1 MQKIL
6 AFHNERDILPPFMK
20 LAVIKDNGTTEEVV
34 RLAQDAGFAAD
45 DILVARS
52 QEEALSLLEK
62 LIPDIAVVDPHL
74 TPHNERLEDGIDVI
88 RTLRGKSKECIIIC
102 FTMGSN
108 TELGVRA
115 LQAGAQD
122 YIDASWPRV
131 NWCALLREKLIL
143 WRDVAL
149 GRAEHEEQK

>member
-1 MQKIL
+1 
-6 AFHNERDILPPFMK
+6 MK
-20 LAVIKDNGTTEEVV
+20 LAVIKDNGTTKEVV
-34 RLAQDAGFAAD
+34 RLAQDAGFAAE

-52 QEEALSLLEK
+52 REEALTLLEK
-62 LIPDIAVVDPHL
+62 LIPDVAVIDPHL

-131 NWCALLREKLIL
+131 NWCSLLRERLNM
-143 WRDVAL
+143 WRGVAL
-149 GRAEHEEQK
+149 ERAEHDEK